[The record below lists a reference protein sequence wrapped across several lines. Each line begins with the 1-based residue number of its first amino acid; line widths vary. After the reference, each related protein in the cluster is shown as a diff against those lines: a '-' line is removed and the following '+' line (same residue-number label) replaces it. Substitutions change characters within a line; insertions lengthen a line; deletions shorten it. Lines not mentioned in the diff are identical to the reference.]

1 MPLKIQILLDY
12 RERALLDVLRPIIS
26 ASGKSEIEL
35 VTPAN
40 LQVGDIILSVIGDL
54 GQTLRQLIIERK
66 SYADLIASIKDGRY
80 KEQKLRLQ
88 SMCAQNIWPTRFVYL
103 IESGTQPDDQTGAL
117 FYGSWVSMALRDN
130 IPVIRV
136 LSMHEGAKF
145 ICRLADRL
153 IKDSNDLIP
162 SPSTIP
168 NSAVSSVQGISSDS
182 TGNSNIRQIILTPRC
197 SGTTQQ
203 HLASVSQIGG
213 EVPSTGDG
221 AESTNTQL
229 GSDPGVSVGN
239 GDDYTRAVIGGIKTK
254 KGDNMTRELCHKTM
268 LSIIPGISAGLC
280 DQILAGYGGSIS
292 RLIRSLELMEGGLET
307 KETRIAQLATTEI
320 KTSTGKTRKL
330 GPVLAQRLWDYL
342 APQ

>member
-1 MPLKIQILLDY
+1 MPLKIQIQLDY
-12 RERALLDVLRPIIS
+12 RERALLDMLQPIIA

-88 SMCAQNIWPTRFVYL
+88 SMCTQNIWPTRFVYL
-103 IESGTQPDDQTGAL
+103 IESGTQPDDTTCPL

-136 LSMHEGAKF
+136 LSISEGCKF
-145 ICRLADRL
+145 IARLADRL
-153 IKDSNDLIP
+153 IKDSNELIP
-162 SPSTIP
+162 SRT
-168 NSAVSSVQGISSDS
+168 
-182 TGNSNIRQIILTPRC
+182 NSNKSGPSNAVASTNPELGSQTGINSTVRQIIITPRGQQAAATIINNTNTSIAQ
-197 SGTTQQ
+197 SG
-203 HLASVSQIGG
+203 
-213 EVPSTGDG
+213 GDG
-221 AESTNTQL
+221 DAEL
-229 GSDPGVSVGN
+229 GSETN
-239 GDDYTRAVIGGIKTK
+239 EYTRAIIGGIKTK

-280 DQILAGYGGSIS
+280 EQILAGYGGSIS
-292 RLIRSLELMEGGLET
+292 QLIRSLELVEGGAET
-307 KETRIAQLATTEI
+307 KETRIANLASTEI
-320 KTSTGKTRKL
+320 KTSTGKIRKL

-342 APQ
+342 AAQ

>member
-1 MPLKIQILLDY
+1 MPVKIQIQLDY
-12 RERALLDVLRPIIS
+12 RERALLEVLRPIVS

-40 LQVGDIILSVIGDL
+40 LQVGDIILSIIGDL

-103 IESGTQPDDQTGAL
+103 IESGTQPDDTTGPL

-136 LSMHEGAKF
+136 LSMAEGCKF
-145 ICRLADRL
+145 IARLADRL
-153 IKDSNDLIP
+153 IKDSNELIP
-162 SPSTIP
+162 SRPNSSNSDPSTAAST
-168 NSAVSSVQGISSDS
+168 NSESGSQTGIDS
-182 TGNSNIRQIILTPRC
+182 TVRQIIIIPRGQQAAATIINNTD
-197 SGTTQQ
+197 SGIAQ
-203 HLASVSQIGG
+203 SG
-213 EVPSTGDG
+213 GDG
-221 AESTNTQL
+221 DADL
-229 GSDPGVSVGN
+229 GSETN
-239 GDDYTRAVIGGIKTK
+239 EYTRAVIGGIKTK

-280 DQILAGYGGSIS
+280 EQILAGYSGSIS
-292 RLIRSLELMEGGLET
+292 RLIRSLELVEGGAET
-307 KETRIAQLATTEI
+307 KETRIAALSAIEI